1 MGRLPRIVLGALMFF
16 AWVESCPAQT
26 KAGPII
32 HVDQTV
38 HTFPLVFEGET
49 LSHSF
54 TVFNRGT
61 AELKMERVS
70 TS

>member
-1 MGRLPRIVLGALMFF
+1 MGRLLGIALSALVFF
-16 AWVESCPAQT
+16 TWVESCPAQT
-26 KAGPII
+26 KAGPVI

-54 TVFNRGT
+54 TVSNPGT
-61 AELKMERVS
+61 AELKIERVS